1 MQSEAMRRS
10 GAINNRRTLLWL
22 SAAAVLALIV
32 AYQVVTST
40 AGERSREFVAR
51 GDVPTVQPGTDVLA
65 GIALMPNRVH
75 RYDYRRAAFG
85 DAWTDDNDAPGGHNG
100 CDTRDDILNRDL
112 VDKTYVAIK
121 RCPDAVATGTLH
133 DPYTSTTIAFQRG
146 AKVGEAVQIDH
157 IVPLALAWDMGA
169 YDWPSAQRLRFAN
182 DPANLLAVQGQANQ
196 DKGDSEPALWMPPND
211 AFHCQYAIQFIAV
224 LRGYGLPVTAPSVP
238 VLRRAAASC
247 PTS

>member
-1 MQSEAMRRS
+1 MTAA
-10 GAINNRRTLLWL
+10 GNHKVLLWL
-22 SAAAVLALIV
+22 SAVAVLALIV
-32 AYQVVTST
+32 AYQVVTSS

-51 GDVPTVQPGTDVLA
+51 GDVPTVAPGTDVLA
-65 GIALMPNRVH
+65 GIALLPSRIR

-85 DAWTDDNDAPGGHNG
+85 DAWTDDNEAPGGHNG
-100 CDTRDDILNRDL
+100 CDTRDDILDRDL
-112 VDKTYVAIK
+112 IDKTYVAIK

-146 AKVGEAVQIDH
+146 AKVGESVQIDH

-169 YDWPSAQRLRFAN
+169 YGWSFPQRLRFAN

-196 DKGDSEPALWMPPND
+196 DKGDSEPALWMPPNA
-211 AFHCQYAIQFIAV
+211 AFHCQYAMQFIAV
-224 LRGYGLPVTAPSVP
+224 LRGYQLPVDSSSVP
-238 VLRRAAASC
+238 VLQRAAGSC

>member
-1 MQSEAMRRS
+1 VTSV
-10 GAINNRRTLLWL
+10 NRKLLLWL
-22 SAAAVLALIV
+22 AVAAALATLV
-32 AYQVVTST
+32 AYQVVVSS

-65 GIALMPNRVH
+65 GITVAPARFR

-112 VDKTYVAIK
+112 VDKTFVAIK

-133 DPYTSTTIAFQRG
+133 DPYTSTTITFRRG
-146 AKVGEAVQIDH
+146 AKVGESVQIDH

-169 YDWPSAQRLRFAN
+169 YDWPFPQRLRFAN

-196 DKGDSEPALWMPPND
+196 DKGDSQPALWMPPNA
-211 AFHCQYAIQFIAV
+211 AFHCQYAMQFIAV
-224 LRGYGLPVTAPSVP
+224 LRGYQLPVDVSSVP
-238 VLRRAAASC
+238 VLQRAAASC
-247 PTS
+247 PTG